1 MKILFFAQLQSVTG
15 TPEWDLAV
23 QGPRRARE
31 IWQQLE
37 AAFPGLSRWQ
47 ASTRIARN
55 MAYACEGAEFHD
67 TDEIAL
73 IPPVS
78 GG

>member
-1 MKILFFAQLQSVTG
+1 MKVLFFAQLQAVTG
-15 TPEWDLAV
+15 TAECDLALR
-23 QGPRRARE
+23 GPVRE
-31 IWQQLE
+31 RDLWELLE
-37 AAFPGLSRWQ
+37 TAFPGLSRWQ

-55 MAYACEGAEFHD
+55 MAYADEGAEFVD